1 MKNFWGR
8 PGGLKAFLAGIIV
21 FGLVTALWLVRLAG
35 ERTWALRDFSN
46 YQFLACALAGAV
58 AGAAWPSIRA
68 AWLGGFVCLL
78 GTVLT
83 LAILPAA
90 ARLSLPWPRFLLSR
104 LGHILA
110 FSLVGFCAAAA
121 VRRLREAVFH
131 SRRG

>member
-1 MKNFWGR
+1 MKNFRGKYR
-8 PGGLKAFLAGIIV
+8 GLKAFLAGIIV

-58 AGAAWPSIRA
+58 AGASWPEKRA
-68 AWLGGFVCLL
+68 AWLGGFVSLL

-83 LAILPAA
+83 LAILPGA
-90 ARLSLPWPRFLLSR
+90 ARISLPWQRFLLSR

-121 VRRLREAVFH
+121 GRRLREAVFH